1 MASGDSIRA
10 RSNALL
16 SGLAQRFRVLRQGVG
31 IAVQVNAFY
40 GKPNPSC
47 DAHRRPGPGYSLPT
61 VSDVTVRRWEGWY
74 RGDAELRRLGL
85 PAHAAADLE
94 GLPQRPTTGIRE
106 RLS

>member
-1 MASGDSIRA
+1 MLWLK
-10 RSNALL
+10 RS
-16 SGLAQRFRVLRQGVG
+16 RVLRQGVG

-47 DAHRRPGPGYSLPT
+47 DAHRPGPGYSLPA

-74 RGDAELRRLGL
+74 RGDEELRGLGL

>member
-1 MASGDSIRA
+1 M
-10 RSNALL
+10 
-16 SGLAQRFRVLRQGVG
+16 G

-47 DAHRRPGPGYSLPT
+47 NAHRPGPGYSLPT

-74 RGDAELRRLGL
+74 RKDAELRGLGL

-94 GLPQRPTTGIRE
+94 GLPERPTTGIRE
-106 RLS
+106 RSFLD